1 VEEAAAAVGPLVV
14 AARLP
19 SIGAAPSGS
28 YEGEGFIIVRDR
40 DTAVVGRALETIIN
54 LIRVELG

>member
-1 VEEAAAAVGPLVV
+1 
-14 AARLP
+14 
-19 SIGAAPSGS
+19 
-28 YEGEGFIIVRDR
+28 VRDR